1 MAEATLPQL
10 ANLRDIPGVRQL
22 VLLLAIA
29 AAIAAGVSVFMWSQK
44 PSMVPL
50 YANLAAKDASDVAT
64 ALGAANIPYVVDPAT
79 GMITVA
85 AAKIHEARMKMASQ
99 GLPKGTGMGF
109 ELIQQEQG
117 FGTSQFIETARY
129 QHALE
134 TELARTVSSLQ
145 PVQSAR
151 VHLAMPKQTVF
162 ARPDDAASA
171 SVLVELAPGR
181 TLDSSQISAIVHLVA
196 SSVPD
201 LSANNVTVIDQYGHL
216 LNAPG
221 DGNGTAQQ
229 AANQFEQTR
238 RVEAD
243 YVRRIEQLLTPIT
256 GSGRVSAQVVADM
269 DFSRSE
275 EASET
280 YKPDAAAIRSE
291 HTSDDVTHGAVGDT
305 AQGIPGATSNK
316 PASAAQAQPL
326 NPPAALA
333 AAGKAAAQPANAA
346 TSPDTATPL
355 SESRS
360 STRHYEMDRTVSH
373 TSRPGGDIKRLSI
386 AVLVDNL
393 PKSDGKGGSTLQPL
407 DKTELGKVQSLVEQ
421 AVGFDAK
428 RGDSISVENVAFIS
442 DSVVALTPIPLW
454 QRPEVRDIGRQALG
468 ALVVLILMFAVLRPA
483 LKNLISP
490 AQNRK
495 SRGTAVLESRQSAA
509 AGDAIASLEQSSAVA
524 AVPHIVHPYEQKL
537 AQARSA
543 VTQDPKRVAQV
554 IKTWVG
560 SDV

>member
-10 ANLRDIPGVRQL
+10 ANLREIPGLRQL
-22 VLLLAIA
+22 LMLLAIA
-29 AAIAAGVSVFMWSQK
+29 AAIAVGISVFMWSQK
-44 PSMVPL
+44 PAMVPL
-50 YANLAAKDASDVAT
+50 YANLSAKDSSDVVTALAAAK
-64 ALGAANIPYVVDPAT
+64 IPYVVDPAN

-85 AAKIHEARMKMASQ
+85 AAKVHEARMSLASQ

-109 ELIQQEQG
+109 EMIQQEQG

-129 QHALE
+129 QHSLE

-151 VHLAMPKQTVF
+151 VHLATPKQTVF
-162 ARPDDAASA
+162 ARQGDAASA

-181 TLDSSQISAIVHLVA
+181 ALDSSQISAIVHLVA

-221 DGNGTAQQ
+221 DGSGAAQQ

-243 YVRRIEQLLTPIT
+243 YVRRIEQLLTPVT

-280 YKPDAAAIRSE
+280 YKPDPAAVRSE
-291 HTSDDVTHGAVGDT
+291 HTSDDVTHGAGDT

-316 PASAAQAQPL
+316 PTTAAQAQPL

-333 AAGKAAAQPANAA
+333 AAGKAAAQPAGAAA
-346 TSPDTATPL
+346 TTSAATTPV

-360 STRHYEMDRTVSH
+360 STRNYEMDRTVSH
-373 TSRPGGDIKRLSI
+373 TSRPGGQIKRLSV

-393 PKSDGKGGSTLQPL
+393 PKADGKGGSTLQPL
-407 DKTELGKVQSLVEQ
+407 DKAELAKVQSLVEQ

-428 RGDSISVENVAFIS
+428 RGDSISVENVAFIK
-442 DSVVALTPIPLW
+442 DPIAALTPIPLW
-454 QRPEVRDIGRQALG
+454 QRPEVRDIGRQSLG

-490 AQNRK
+490 PPKPK
-495 SRGTAVLESRQSAA
+495 SRATAVLQSAGTA
-509 AGDAIASLEQSSAVA
+509 EAIASLGQQPAVE

-560 SDV
+560 SDG

>member
-22 VLLLAIA
+22 LMLLAIA

-44 PSMVPL
+44 PAMVPL
-50 YANLAAKDASDVAT
+50 YANLAARDASDVAT
-64 ALGAANIPYVVDPAT
+64 ALGSAGIPYVVDPAS
-79 GMITVA
+79 GAITVA
-85 AAKIHEARMKMASQ
+85 AARVHEARMKLASQ

-151 VHLAMPKQTVF
+151 VHLAMPKQSVF
-162 ARPDDAASA
+162 ARQDDAASA

-181 TLDSSQISAIVHLVA
+181 ALDSSQVSSIVHLVA
-196 SSVPD
+196 SSVPE

-221 DGNGTAQQ
+221 DGSGAAQQ

-280 YKPDAAAIRSE
+280 YKPDPAAIRSE
-291 HTSDDVTHGAVGDT
+291 HTSDDVTHGAADA

-316 PASAAQAQPL
+316 PAGAAQAQPL

-333 AAGKAAAQPANAA
+333 AAGKAAVQPAADAA
-346 TSPDTATPL
+346 AQSATPV

-360 STRHYEMDRTVSH
+360 STRNFEMDRTVSH
-373 TSRPGGDIKRLSI
+373 TSRPGGAIKRLSV

-393 PKSDGKGGSTLQPL
+393 PKADGKGGSTLQPL
-407 DKTELGKVQSLVEQ
+407 DKAELAKVQSLVEQ
-421 AVGFDAK
+421 AVGFDAR

-442 DSVVALTPIPLW
+442 DPVAALTPIPLW
-454 QRPEVRDIGRQALG
+454 QRPEVRDIGRQSLG

-490 AQNRK
+490 PPGRK
-495 SRGTAVLESRQSAA
+495 TRATAVLESRQSAA
-509 AGDAIASLEQSSAVA
+509 PGEAPESLQQQAAAA

-543 VTQDPKRVAQV
+543 VSQDPKRVAQV